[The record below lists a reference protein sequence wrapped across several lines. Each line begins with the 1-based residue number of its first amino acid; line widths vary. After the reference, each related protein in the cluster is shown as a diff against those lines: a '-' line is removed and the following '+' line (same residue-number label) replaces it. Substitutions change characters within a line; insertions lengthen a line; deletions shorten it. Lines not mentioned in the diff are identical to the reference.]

1 MKVDILKLSFPGAL
15 GLQENA
21 KIIVALVIIFLSA
34 VHNMSLNYSLCE
46 FRRTGQLLD
55 TIDCL

>member
-1 MKVDILKLSFPGAL
+1 MKVDVLKLSFPGAL

-34 VHNMSLNYSLCE
+34 VHNMSLNYFIWE
-46 FRRTGQLLD
+46 FRKT
-55 TIDCL
+55 